1 MLRVLLSG
9 GDRLG
14 RWRGSKK
21 VDGGGRVT
29 SFDEKG
35 ELTVALAGNPNVGK
49 STLFNSLTGMRVHTG
64 NWAGK
69 TVDVEC
75 GACGGITFVDIPGTY
90 SLISHSDEER
100 IARDY
105 IVFGGADVT
114 VVVCDACA
122 LSHNLNL
129 VLQIIETGT
138 PTVVAVNMMDEAKR
152 MGVEVKLDELA
163 DALGVAV
170 VGTVAH
176 KKATLSALA
185 DKVCS
190 CTDSGG
196 VLVRYPAAVEDAI
209 APLCQVISHYE
220 KKERRAR
227 FLALRLI
234 ESDAD
239 LKKSII
245 DYLGVDDRGAC
256 QISDAADAAVSRLFE
271 SGITVD
277 EYTDLIVGAIVNT
290 ADKIA
295 ASVSRGTD
303 EVYRRTRK
311 IDKILTG
318 RFSAYP
324 AMLLLLTLVLFITL
338 SLASYPSAWLAD
350 LFSFIEHSLT
360 QLFDYLSAPGWVRG
374 LFLEGIWRTLGQV
387 VAVMLPPMVIFF
399 PLFSLLEDSGYLP
412 RVAYNLDRPF
422 CACGACG
429 KQSLT
434 MCMGLG
440 CNAVGI
446 VGCRI
451 IDSPRERRLAV
462 LTNSLMPCNGRLPM
476 LLTLI
481 TVLYTFLF
489 DGGGSWLVALTLSF
503 MIVLSVAVTLLV
515 SFILS
520 RTLLRG
526 ERSAF
531 TIEQPPYRRPRFF
544 STVFHAV
551 TDKCASVL
559 MRAVAVALPMGA
571 LIWLMAAI
579 KPGGA
584 SILTH
589 VSVFLEPIGRFFG
602 MDGAVLLAF
611 MLGIP
616 ANEIVIPILTVIYS
630 SASSIG
636 GEVSTDYISAL
647 LVENGWNG
655 VTVVCTAIFALF
667 HWPCSTSLI
676 TVYKETKSLRDT
688 ALAFAIPTLV
698 GLALCAIVANVARI
712 FI

>member
-1 MLRVLLSG
+1 MLDKRRRSEK
-9 GDRLG
+9 
-14 RWRGSKK
+14 SK
-21 VDGGGRVT
+21 DGGRVT
-29 SFDEKG
+29 FSPEECG
-35 ELTVALAGNPNVGK
+35 LVVALAGNPNVGK

-69 TVDVEC
+69 TVEVERAHC
-75 GACGGITFVDIPGTY
+75 ECGITFVDIPGTY
-90 SLISHSDEER
+90 SLLSHSDEEK

-122 LSHNLNL
+122 LAHNLAL

-152 MGVEVKLDELA
+152 MGVRVELDKLSRV
-163 DALGVAV
+163 LGVPV

-176 KKATLSALA
+176 KRATLSRLVDA
-185 DKVCS
+185 VGS
-190 CTDSGG
+190 HGESGG
-196 VLVRYPAAVEDAI
+196 TSISYPETIENAILPLYRLLVRY
-209 APLCQVISHYE
+209 E
-220 KKERRAR
+220 KNERRAR

-234 ESDAD
+234 DSDEE
-239 LKKSII
+239 LKKDII
-245 DYLGVDDRGAC
+245 DRLGLDDRGAC
-256 QISDAADAAVSRLFE
+256 EVFDAIDTAVSYLFE
-271 SGITVD
+271 RGITLD
-277 EYTDLIVGAIVNT
+277 GYTDAIVLAIVGA
-290 ADKIA
+290 AEEIA
-295 ASVSRGTD
+295 ASVSDGADR
-303 EVYRRTRK
+303 VYKRTWR
-311 IDKILTG
+311 IDRIFTG
-318 RFSAYP
+318 RFLAYP
-324 AMLLLLTLVLFITL
+324 AMLLLLTVVLFITL
-338 SLASYPSAWLAD
+338 SLASYPSAWLSAF
-350 LFSFIEHSLT
+350 FSFAEVHFGRLLT
-360 QLFDYLSAPGWVRG
+360 YLSAPEWLHG
-374 LFLEGIWRTLGQV
+374 LLLEGIWRTLGQV

-429 KQSLT
+429 KQALT

-451 IDSPRERRLAV
+451 IDSPRERKLAV
-462 LTNSLMPCNGRLPM
+462 LTNSLMPCNGRFPM
-476 LLTLI
+476 LVTLI
-481 TVLYTFLF
+481 TVFYLF
-489 DGGGSWLVALTLSF
+489 WLDGGGSWLVALTLSF
-503 MIVLSVAVTLLV
+503 MIVLSVAATLLV
-515 SFILS
+515 TYILS

-544 STVFHAV
+544 QTVFHSL

-559 MRAVAVALPMGA
+559 LRAAVVALPMGA
-571 LIWLMAAI
+571 LIWIMAFI
-579 KPGGA
+579 KPGGI
-584 SILTH
+584 SILAH
-589 VSVFLEPIGRFFG
+589 VSDFLEPLGRFFG
-602 MDGAVLLAF
+602 MDGAILLAF

-616 ANEIVIPILTVIYS
+616 ANEIVIPILVVIYS

-636 GEVSTDYISAL
+636 AQVSTSYISAL
-647 LVENGWNG
+647 LVENGW
-655 VTVVCTAIFALF
+655 TPITAVCTAVFALF

-676 TVYKETKSLRDT
+676 TVYKETKSLGYT
-688 ALAFAIPTLV
+688 VLAFLIPTVV
-698 GLALCAIVANVARI
+698 GLSVCAVIATLSSI

>member
-1 MLRVLLSG
+1 M
-9 GDRLG
+9 G
-14 RWRGSKK
+14 RSRESEISK
-21 VDGGGRVT
+21 DGGRVT
-29 SFDEKG
+29 SSCG
-35 ELTVALAGNPNVGK
+35 ECGIVVALAGNPNVGK

-69 TVDVEC
+69 TVEVESASC
-75 GACGGITFVDIPGTY
+75 GYGITFVDIPGTY
-90 SLISHSDEER
+90 SLLSRSDEEK

-122 LSHNLNL
+122 LAHNLGL
-129 VLQIIETGT
+129 TLQIIETGT

-152 MGVEVKLDELA
+152 MGVHVELDKLSE
-163 DALGVAV
+163 ALGVPV

-176 KKATLSALA
+176 KRATLSALVDA
-185 DKVCS
+185 VTSHKQSNGTCI
-190 CTDSGG
+190 
-196 VLVRYPAAVEDAI
+196 RYPEAI
-209 APLCQVISHYE
+209 EEAISPLCRLLMRYE
-220 KKERRAR
+220 KNERRAR

-234 ESDAD
+234 DSDEE

-245 DYLGVDDRGAC
+245 DYLDVDDRGAC
-256 QISDAADAAVSRLFE
+256 EISDATDAATGYLFE
-271 SGITVD
+271 RGITAFG
-277 EYTDLIVGAIVNT
+277 YTDAIVCAIVDT
-290 ADKIA
+290 ADKIS
-295 ASVSRGTD
+295 ASVSEGAD
-303 EVYRRTRK
+303 KVYKRTRR
-311 IDKILTG
+311 IDRIFTG
-318 RFSAYP
+318 RLLAYP
-324 AMLLLLTLVLFITL
+324 AMLLLLTVVLFITL
-338 SLASYPSAWLAD
+338 SLASYPSAWLSAF
-350 LFSFIEHSLT
+350 FSFTEARLG
-360 QLFDYLSAPGWVRG
+360 QLFTYLSAPEWVHG

-429 KQSLT
+429 KQALT

-451 IDSPRERRLAV
+451 IDSPRERKLAV
-462 LTNSLMPCNGRLPM
+462 LTNSLMPCNGRFPM
-476 LLTLI
+476 LVTLI
-481 TVLYTFLF
+481 TVFYLFWF

-503 MIVLSVAVTLLV
+503 LIVLSVGATLLV
-515 SFILS
+515 TYLLS

-531 TIEQPPYRRPRFF
+531 TIEQPPYRRPRFL
-544 STVFHAV
+544 STIFHSL

-559 MRAVAVALPMGA
+559 WRAVVVALPMGA
-571 LIWLMAAI
+571 LIWIMAAI
-579 KPGGA
+579 KPDGV
-584 SILTH
+584 SILAH
-589 VSVFLEPIGRFFG
+589 VSDFLEPVGQFFG
-602 MDGAVLLAF
+602 MDGAILLAF

-616 ANEIVIPILTVIYS
+616 ANEIVIPILIVIYS

-636 GEVSTDYISAL
+636 AEVSTSYIRTL
-647 LVENGWNG
+647 FLENGWTS
-655 VTVVCTAIFALF
+655 VTAICTAVFALF

-676 TVYKETKSLRDT
+676 TVYKETKSFGYT
-688 ALAFAIPTLV
+688 VLAFLIPTGV
-698 GLALCAIVANVARI
+698 GLSLCAIIAAVSRI

>member
-1 MLRVLLSG
+1 M
-9 GDRLG
+9 G
-14 RWRGSKK
+14 RSRGSKK
-21 VDGGGRVT
+21 SNTGGRVT
-29 SFDEKG
+29 SSCEKCG
-35 ELTVALAGNPNVGK
+35 LTVALAGNPNVGK
-49 STLFNSLTGMRVHTG
+49 STVFNSLTGMRVHTG

-69 TVDVEC
+69 TVEVES
-75 GACGGITFVDIPGTY
+75 ASSCGGITFVDIPGTY
-90 SLISHSDEER
+90 SLLSHSDEER

-122 LSHNLNL
+122 LAHNLNL

-138 PTVVAVNMMDEAKR
+138 STVVAVNMMDEAKR
-152 MGVEVKLDELA
+152 MGVEVRLDALSR
-163 DALGVAV
+163 ALGVPV

-176 KKATLSALA
+176 KRATLSKLVDA
-185 DKVCS
+185 VCTS
-190 CTDSGG
+190 AGG
-196 VLVRYPAAVEDAI
+196 TGTLVRYPDAVEAAVS
-209 APLCQVISHYE
+209 PLYKLISRYE
-220 KKERRAR
+220 KNERRAR
-227 FLALRLI
+227 FLALRLVD
-234 ESDAD
+234 SDED
-239 LKKSII
+239 MRKSII

-256 QISDAADAAVSRLFE
+256 EVFHAVEGVVADLFDV
-271 SGITVD
+271 GITLD
-277 EYTDLIVGAIVNT
+277 GYTDIITCAIVDT
-290 ADKIA
+290 AGGIA
-295 ASVSRGTD
+295 DSVTRGAD
-303 EVYRRTRK
+303 GVYKRTRR

-318 RFSAYP
+318 RFLAYP
-324 AMLLLLTLVLFITL
+324 AMLLLLTAVLFITL
-338 SLASYPSAWLAD
+338 SLASYPSAWLSA
-350 LFSFIEHSLT
+350 LFAYGETLLT
-360 QLFDYLSAPGWVRG
+360 RLFEYLSAPDWVRG
-374 LFLEGIWRTLGQV
+374 LLLEGMYRTLGQV

-399 PLFSLLEDSGYLP
+399 PMFSLLEDSGYLP

-451 IDSPRERRLAV
+451 IDSPRERRLAI

-481 TVLYTFLF
+481 TVLYMFCF

-503 MIVLSVAVTLLV
+503 MIVLSVLVTLLV
-515 SFILS
+515 SRILS
-520 RTLLRG
+520 STILRG

-544 STVFHAV
+544 QTVYHAL
-551 TDKCASVL
+551 TDKCVSVL
-559 MRAVAVALPMGA
+559 LRAVLVALPMGA

-579 KPGGA
+579 KPGGI
-584 SILTH
+584 SILAH
-589 VSVFLEPIGRFFG
+589 VSGFLEPIGRFFG

-616 ANEIVIPILTVIYS
+616 ANEIVIPILTAIYS
-630 SASSIG
+630 SASSLG
-636 GEVSTDYISAL
+636 TEMSAEYMSAIFL
-647 LVENGWNG
+647 DQGWDC
-655 VTVVCTAIFALF
+655 VTVICTAIFALF

-688 ALAFAIPTLV
+688 AIAFAIPTLV